1 VNSGASPIDGGGATW
16 EHRGMTSR
24 LNPYI
29 SFQDTAR
36 EAMEFYQQ
44 VFGGELTIN
53 TFGEYGQADTPIAN
67 LVMHGMLETP
77 NGFTLMGADTPPG
90 MDYTPGTTM
99 TVSLSGDDADLLQG
113 YWDKLSEGGN
123 VGVALERQ
131 MWGDTF
137 GMVIDRFGTPWMV
150 NITGS

>member
-1 VNSGASPIDGGGATW
+1 
-16 EHRGMTSR
+16 MTSR

-29 SFQDTAR
+29 SFKDTAR

-44 VFGGELTIN
+44 VFGGELTIH
-53 TFGEYGQADTPIAN
+53 TFGEYGDPDTPIAN
-67 LVMHGMLETP
+67 LVMHGMLESP

-99 TVSLSGDDADLLQG
+99 TVSLSGDDAELLQG
-113 YWDKLSEGGN
+113 YWNKLSDGGN
-123 VGVALERQ
+123 VSVPLERQ

-150 NITGS
+150 NIAGS

>member
-1 VNSGASPIDGGGATW
+1 MNRSIG
-16 EHRGMTSR
+16 EHDIAHDRV
-24 LNPYI
+24 NPYI
-29 SFQDTAR
+29 SFKDTAR
-36 EAMEFYQQ
+36 QALEFYQQ
-44 VFGGELTIN
+44 VFGGELSIN
-53 TFGEYGQADTPIAN
+53 TFGEYGQADTPIAD

-99 TVSLSGDDADLLQG
+99 TVSLSGDDAELLQG
-113 YWDKLSEGGN
+113 YWDQLSEGGN
-123 VGVALERQ
+123 VGVPLERQ

-150 NITGS
+150 NIAGS

>member
-1 VNSGASPIDGGGATW
+1 
-16 EHRGMTSR
+16 MTSR

-29 SFQDTAR
+29 SFKDTAR
-36 EAMEFYQQ
+36 AAMEFYQQ
-44 VFGGELTIN
+44 VFGGELAIH
-53 TFGEYGQADTPIAN
+53 TFGEYGDPDAPIAN

-99 TVSLSGDDADLLQG
+99 TVSLSGDDEELLTG
-113 YWDKLSEGGN
+113 YWEQLSDGGS
-123 VGVALERQ
+123 VSVPLEKQ

-137 GMVIDRFGTPWMV
+137 GAVVDRFGTPWMV
-150 NITGS
+150 NIAGS